1 MSFAGKAMMKFSAW
15 NVLMK
20 KKNYA
25 GSEKHSP
32 HEVKEK

>member
-1 MSFAGKAMMKFSAW
+1 MQKYPLGT
-15 NVLMK
+15 K